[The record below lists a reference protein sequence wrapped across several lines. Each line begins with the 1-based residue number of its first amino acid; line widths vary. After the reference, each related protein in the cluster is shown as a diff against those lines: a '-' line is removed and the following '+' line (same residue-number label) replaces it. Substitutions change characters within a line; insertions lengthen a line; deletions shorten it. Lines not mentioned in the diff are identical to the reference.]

1 MVMYYT
7 MKTPIERY
15 IIEQVKQLRLD
26 RGMSQADLAFKMG
39 LSYGFIGKV
48 ESPNLLAKYNLNHLN
63 ALAVIFNVSP
73 KDFFPDKP
81 L

>member
-1 MVMYYT
+1 MYYT

-48 ESPNLLAKYNLNHLN
+48 ESPNLPAKYNLNHLN